1 MERVI
6 GIDVSKMRLDV
17 YSLEDGRRWAVDNDA
32 AGIAALVD
40 QLGLSAQDLLVME
53 ASGGYERL
61 SHRLLS
67 ERGFRVAIV
76 NPARVRDLP
85 GRAVAWPKPTASMPR

>member
-40 QLGLSAQDLLVME
+40 QLGLSAQDLLVMA

-76 NPARVRDLP
+76 NPRGCATMP

>member
-1 MERVI
+1 MARVI
-6 GIDVSKMRLDV
+6 GIDVSNMRLDV

-40 QLGLSAQDLLVME
+40 QLGLSAQDLLVKE

-61 SHRLLS
+61 SHRLFSAAASGSRLS
-67 ERGFRVAIV
+67 TRRGCATLPERA
-76 NPARVRDLP
+76 D
-85 GRAVAWPKPTASMPR
+85 AWPRLSASMPK